1 MIENQLK
8 TILTIAEASS
18 LSTASK
24 NLYVSQ
30 PYLTKIV
37 KTIEKKYHITIFK
50 RSKNG
55 IEATE
60 EGRRFIV
67 KAKEIMEKVDELSKI
82 KNKTNT
88 TRLTISSFPSSYTM
102 QAYIKYMKKVDKT
115 NVLSRCSYY
124 EKNIMEVINDV
135 YLQTCDIGIIFMKDS
150 FIKENSKYFYNKNI
164 EYKKLF
170 DTEPSIL
177 CRKNHPLLK
186 IKKPTLSDLYKYR
199 LVAFSTKY
207 NIHLGKLDEGYYN
220 QDSMSTVIDYDKFI
234 HITYVQNRG
243 PMHNILKAT
252 DSIAIGNHTSSKTN
266 ELFDLSCT
274 PLKKYIHNINSEE
287 FNNSMYY
294 IHLKTKPLSQYA
306 KMYLSILQS
315 YQ

>member
-1 MIENQLK
+1 MTENHLK
-8 TILTIAEASS
+8 SIISIAEAGS

-24 NLYVSQ
+24 NLFVSQ

-37 KTIEKKYHITIFK
+37 KSIEKKYHIIIFK

-55 IEATE
+55 LETTD
-60 EGRRFIV
+60 EGRKFIA
-67 KAKEIMEKVDELSKI
+67 KAKEIIENVEDLSKI
-82 KNKTNT
+82 KNKTLT

-102 QAYIKYMKKVDKT
+102 QAYIEYMKIVDKS
-115 NVLSRCSYY
+115 NILSRCSYF
-124 EKNIMEVINDV
+124 EKNIMEIINDV

-150 FIKENSKYFYNKNI
+150 FIKQNSTFFYNKNI

-186 IKKPTLSDLYKYR
+186 IKKPTVSDLYKYR

-207 NIHLGKLDEGYYN
+207 NVHFGKLDEGYYN
-220 QDSMSTVIDYDKFI
+220 QDSMSTIINYDKFK

-243 PMHNILKAT
+243 PMHNILNAT
-252 DSIAIGNHTSSKTN
+252 DSIAIGNHTSTTTN
-266 ELFDLSCT
+266 EVFNLACT
-274 PLKKYIHNINSEE
+274 PLKKYINNIDNEE
-287 FNNSMYY
+287 FNNSLYY

-306 KMYLSILQS
+306 KMYLEILKK
-315 YQ
+315 YK